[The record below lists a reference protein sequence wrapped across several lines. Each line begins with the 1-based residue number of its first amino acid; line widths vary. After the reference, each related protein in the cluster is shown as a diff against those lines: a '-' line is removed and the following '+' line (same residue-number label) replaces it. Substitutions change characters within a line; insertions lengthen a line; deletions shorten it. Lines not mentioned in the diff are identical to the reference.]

1 MVIVSCLEVMGIF
14 SACRVYFK
22 YLLIKMNLCMC
33 SGKLL
38 DPNAKM

>member
-22 YLLIKMNLCMC
+22 YVLTKMNVCMC
-33 SGKLL
+33 SDMFL
-38 DPNAKM
+38 DPNKM